1 MSTSRT
7 LYPSWGFPDLG
18 VIPSHL
24 IERLVGGMGYQTCF
38 GLGPDKTDF
47 EIKMRTIINFALMI
61 IVVTAFVAVVCASA
75 YLLGWIYKRGRKVSH
90 QPQKDDVRN
99 RREKNLDSTILTMEI
114 DMPPSYE
121 ESKQQTK
128 EKVAK

>member
-1 MSTSRT
+1 
-7 LYPSWGFPDLG
+7 
-18 VIPSHL
+18 
-24 IERLVGGMGYQTCF
+24 
-38 GLGPDKTDF
+38 
-47 EIKMRTIINFALMI
+47 MRTIINFALMI

-121 ESKQQTK
+121 EAKQQTK
-128 EKVAK
+128 EKIVKLSPNYICNLYICCCKLRLLKVNHTKYIKKL